1 MAIQMAERNILQTLL
16 IAGLALSA
24 TQSFAENSVT
34 IYGVA
39 DSAIVYQNN
48 QSTLGSNSGGLSNV
62 KESSGIW
69 AGSRLGFK
77 GTEDIGG
84 GTKAIFQ
91 LEMGYSLDTGGAQ
104 YAGVMFGRQAFVGLT
119 DPTYGSLTIGRQ
131 YTAYYLQLA
140 PYSPTT
146 WLTGFFGAHPGD
158 IDGLDTV
165 LRSNNTLLY
174 TSPIV
179 NNFTA
184 AGSYSLGEVA
194 GSVNRGATWS
204 LALQYKN
211 GPFGVTGAIQRVN
224 NSTPGGGA
232 WGADSSTNSAGQPL
246 VSAVTNGYQT
256 DAAQQRVTLGGGYNF
271 TPALDIS
278 VVGSNVQYIPG
289 ANSKFTGTAI
299 FNTVGSV
306 LHYRINAPWDLAIG
320 YSYTRATKANGI
332 QDAAYYHQI
341 TVSEY
346 YNLSKRTGLY
356 AVQGYQ
362 QAGGKTL
369 GTNGA
374 GNIINATATIGDGF
388 QSTPSSSNRQLAIGL
403 GIVHRF

>member
-1 MAIQMAERNILQTLL
+1 MLQSKTLQKL
-16 IAGLALSA
+16 VLAGLTFAV
-24 TQSFAENSVT
+24 TQAFADSSVT

-48 QSTLGSNSGGLSNV
+48 QSTLGSNSGGLSSI

-91 LEMGYSLDTGGAQ
+91 LEIGYSIDTGAAQ
-104 YAGVMFGRQAFVGLT
+104 YAGVMFGRQAFVGIS
-119 DPTYGSLTIGRQ
+119 DPTYGTLTAGRQ

-146 WLTGFFGAHPGD
+146 WLSGALGAHPGD
-158 IDGLDTV
+158 LDGLDTV

-174 TSPIV
+174 TSPTLS
-179 NNFTA
+179 NFTA

-194 GSVNRGATWS
+194 GSVKQGSTWS

-211 GPFGVTGAIQRVN
+211 GPFGMTGAVQRVN

-232 WGADSSTNSAGQPL
+232 WGTDSSTNSAGQPL

-256 DAAQQRVTLGGGYNF
+256 DAAQQRATLGGGYNF

-278 VVGSNVQYIPG
+278 VIGSNVQYIPG

-299 FNTVGSV
+299 FNTLGSV
-306 LHYRINAPWDLAIG
+306 LHYRITAPWDLAVG
-320 YSYTRATKANGI
+320 YSYTKATQANGI
-332 QDAAYYHQI
+332 QNAATYHQF
-341 TVSEY
+341 TLSEY

-356 AVQGYQ
+356 AIQTYQ

-369 GTNGA
+369 GSNGA

-388 QSTPSSSNRQLAIGL
+388 QGTPSSSNRQVAIAL